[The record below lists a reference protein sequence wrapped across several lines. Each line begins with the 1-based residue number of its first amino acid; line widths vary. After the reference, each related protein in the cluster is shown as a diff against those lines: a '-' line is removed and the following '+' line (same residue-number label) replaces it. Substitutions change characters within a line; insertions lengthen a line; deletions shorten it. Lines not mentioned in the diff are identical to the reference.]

1 MNPTRPI
8 SLNEFIGQP
17 AVRKIISVLIAAA
30 KKRSEPVPHMLLS
43 GPPGLGKTTLARLIA
58 SEMGGR
64 LVEMIGSA
72 VKTPHDMTQHL
83 VQLKAHDVL
92 FVDEVHAIPRRIEE
106 TLYPAME
113 DGVITTS
120 EKGFDDLVKQLGIG
134 HSQQSTRTHRLPPF
148 TLVGATTL
156 QGLVSAPLRSR
167 FRQILELQPYAV
179 ADLQRIV
186 NGAATKLA
194 FSLPEELATEI
205 AQRSR
210 GTARIAISHLLWF
223 RDCVEGDGGVATP
236 ELLRLAFEMKGVDAQ
251 GLTTVDREYLRRLV
265 ESEEA
270 VGLDTLAS
278 VLGESIATITETIE
292 PFLLRNNFVSR
303 TPRGRM
309 ATEKAKQILQEIA
322 A

>member
-1 MNPTRPI
+1 MSAIRPN
-8 SLNEFIGQP
+8 SLSDFIGQP
-17 AVRKIISVLIAAA
+17 NARRILTVLLAAA
-30 KKRSEPVPHMLLS
+30 KKRNEPVPHILLS

-83 VQLKAHDVL
+83 MQLKAHDVL
-92 FVDEVHAIPRRIEE
+92 FVDEIHAIPRRIEE

-167 FRQILELQPYAV
+167 FRQILELQPYTV
-179 ADLQRIV
+179 ADLQQIV
-186 NGAATKLA
+186 SGLAKKLG
-194 FSLPEELATEI
+194 FTLPDDLALDI
-205 AQRSR
+205 ARRSR
-210 GTARIAISHLLWF
+210 GTARVAISHLMWC
-223 RDCVEGDGGVATP
+223 RDVVQGDGGVATP
-236 ELLRLAFEMKGVDAQ
+236 ELLHTAFELKGVDTQ
-251 GLTTVDREYLRRLV
+251 GLTQTDREYLRRLI

-292 PFLLRNNFVSR
+292 PFLLREGFVTR
-303 TPRGRM
+303 TARGRI
-309 ATEKAKQILQEIA
+309 ATDKARALIQEVA